1 MCGGVETNVGGD
13 YNGVVSLDMKNLNS
27 IIEIDRDSR
36 TALIQGGIL
45 GPDLEG
51 QLKEY
56 DLTMRHY
63 PQSFEFSTLGGW
75 IATRSGGHYATLYTH
90 IDDFVESI
98 KMITPSGLFE
108 SRRLPGSGA
117 GPSPDRFAIGS
128 EGIMGVITLSLIHI

>member
-13 YNGVVSLDMKNLNS
+13 YNGAVSLDMKNLNS

-90 IDDFVESI
+90 IC
-98 KMITPSGLFE
+98 L
-108 SRRLPGSGA
+108 
-117 GPSPDRFAIGS
+117 
-128 EGIMGVITLSLIHI
+128 